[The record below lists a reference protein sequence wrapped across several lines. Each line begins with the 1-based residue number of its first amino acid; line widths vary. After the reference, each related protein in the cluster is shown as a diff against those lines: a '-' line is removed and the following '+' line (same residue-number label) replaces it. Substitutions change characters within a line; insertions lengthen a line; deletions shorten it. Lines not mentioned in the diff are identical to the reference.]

1 MSGWEGDPVPARF
14 GTIRSLKV
22 VQYKP
27 SGDRVPSRPE
37 ICSGLRRIVQ
47 YCFLLCLRCGTSPF
61 SVSLRLPHVV
71 RDQIVVRVATTN
83 QLW

>member
-1 MSGWEGDPVPARF
+1 MSGWEEDPVPARF

-37 ICSGLRRIVQ
+37 ICSGLRRIVPVL
-47 YCFLLCLRCGTSPF
+47 FFVVPALRHLTVFGISA
-61 SVSLRLPHVV
+61 
-71 RDQIVVRVATTN
+71 ITTRRS
-83 QLW
+83 